1 MLLEYWNNPKATK
14 EKFANGWMLTGD
26 LGAMDDEGYYWYR
39 GRGDDVITSAGYRIG
54 PGEIED
60 ALLRH
65 PSVLMAAVIGVP
77 DDERTEIIK
86 AFIKLADGFQP
97 CDELAE
103 EIRNSVRERLA
114 RHEYPREIAFVD
126 SMPMTTTGKILRREL
141 REMEKAS
148 RASKI
153 PA

>member
-1 MLLEYWNNPKATK
+1 MTKDIIGTAGAAT
-14 EKFANGWMLTGD
+14 T
-26 LGAMDDEGYYWYR
+26 
-39 GRGDDVITSAGYRIG
+39 ITSAGYRIG

-60 ALLRH
+60 ALMRH
-65 PSVLMAAVIGVP
+65 PSVVMAAVIGVP

-86 AFIKLADGFQP
+86 AFIILADGFQP
-97 CDELAE
+97 TPELAE

-148 RASKI
+148 RAGKI
-153 PA
+153 SA